1 MARKK
6 AQATQEM
13 AETQIYIT
21 DKDMDRII
29 TDIFNII
36 NNAKEVQSVVTGCV
50 NMINKQEAEPGSEIA
65 LELYK
70 CKQESYFAQ
79 LHADSVVDSLEY
91 LKRKLTR
98 MQQLYTIER
107 NLERRFKKEL
117 IDKHNNKAEK

>member
-1 MARKK
+1 MAQKK

-117 IDKHNNKAEK
+117 IDKHNNKSEK